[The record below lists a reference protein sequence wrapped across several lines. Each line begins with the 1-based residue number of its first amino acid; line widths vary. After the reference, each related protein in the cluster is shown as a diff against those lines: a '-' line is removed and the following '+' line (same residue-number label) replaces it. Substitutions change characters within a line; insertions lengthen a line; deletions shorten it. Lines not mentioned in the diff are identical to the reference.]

1 MEDAIFDMREG
12 TLGLL
17 PDLVGTTR
25 LLRLMGNS
33 SYVRYVVIAARRLT
47 GKDAFRMGFV
57 NGVSLTKEGLEEQL
71 SALVNEGAIVRDTC
85 SRLKCLPSCPQV
97 K

>member
-1 MEDAIFDMREG
+1 
-12 TLGLL
+12 
-17 PDLVGTTR
+17 
-25 LLRLMGNS
+25 
-33 SYVRYVVIAARRLT
+33 
-47 GKDAFRMGFV
+47 MGFV

-71 SALVNEGAIVRDTC
+71 SALVNEGAIVWDTC